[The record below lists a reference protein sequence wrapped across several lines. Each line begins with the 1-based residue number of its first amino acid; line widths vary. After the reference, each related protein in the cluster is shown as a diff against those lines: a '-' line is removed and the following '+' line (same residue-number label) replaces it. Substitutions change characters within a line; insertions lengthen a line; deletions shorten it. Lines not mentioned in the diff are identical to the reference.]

1 MSTML
6 TLYTHPRSRGRIARW
21 MLEEIGEPYD
31 TVVVP
36 YGPPMKAP
44 EYLALNPMGKVP
56 TLVHGDTVVT
66 ETPAILAYLA
76 DAFPAA
82 GLAPPLAERG
92 AYYRWLFFAAGPM
105 EAAVTDQA
113 LGLQVAPEKQGFVGY
128 GSAQLTEDTLAAAL
142 AGRTFIA
149 GDRFSAADLYLC
161 AKLDFALA
169 FGNLPKRPEF
179 LAYCA
184 AHAERPAKRRAAAL
198 DDAAVSS

>member
-1 MSTML
+1 ML
-6 TLYTHPRSRGRIARW
+6 TLYANPRSRGRIARW
-21 MLEEIGEPYD
+21 MLEEVGQPYD

-56 TLVHGDTVVT
+56 ALVHGDTVVT

-82 GLAPPLAERG
+82 GLAPPLEQRG

-113 LGLQVAPEKQGFVGY
+113 LGVKVEARQQGFVGY
-128 GSAQLTEDTLAAAL
+128 GNAQLTEDTLAQAL
-142 AGRTFIA
+142 AGRSFIA
-149 GDRFSAADLYLC
+149 GERFSAADLYLC

>member
-1 MSTML
+1 ML
-6 TLYTHPRSRGRIARW
+6 TLYTNPRSRGRIARW
-21 MLEEIGEPYD
+21 MLEEVGQPYD

-36 YGPPMKAP
+36 YGPAMKTP

-82 GLAPPLAERG
+82 GLAPPPAERG

-113 LGLQVAPEKQGFVGY
+113 LGVKVEAKQQGFVGY